1 MTGKKITPANLAGVM
16 PPLPTPFD
24 AQGELAVECLRENL
38 ETLSRFGLTGFVILG
53 SNGEYVYLEES
64 EKLAA
69 IATARKSIPSD
80 KLLVAGTGAEST
92 RATIRLTRAA
102 AENGADAAIVITP
115 GYYKNA
121 MTGDAMVAHFT
132 AVADASPI
140 PVILYNMPA
149 YAGID
154 MSVETIL
161 KLAAHPNII
170 GLKES
175 SGNLVKIS
183 ELVQGVEERE
193 LDFAI
198 LAGSASFLLPT
209 LAVGGVGGVAA
220 LANIAPQ
227 QCLDIYNYF
236 RNGHLVEAQ
245 QLQLQILA
253 PNAAVTTRFGVAGLK
268 YAMDKLGM
276 YGGAVRP
283 PLLSVNS
290 SAASEIDGIVESLN
304 RLK

>member
-24 AQGELAVECLRENL
+24 AQGEVALGKLRENL
-38 ETLSRFGLTGFVILG
+38 EILNRFGLTGFVILG
-53 SNGEYVYLEES
+53 SNGEYVYLEET

-69 IATARKSIPSD
+69 IATAREAIPSD
-80 KLLVAGTGAEST
+80 KLLVAGTGTEST

-102 AENGADAAIVITP
+102 AENGADVAIVITP

-121 MTGDAMVAHFT
+121 MTAEALVAHFT
-132 AVADASPI
+132 ALAEASPI
-140 PVILYNMPA
+140 PIVLYNMPA

-154 MSVETIL
+154 MSVDTIL

-175 SGNLVKIS
+175 SGNLVKIG
-183 ELVQGVEERE
+183 ELVQGVAVRK

-209 LAVGGVGGVAA
+209 LAVGGMGGVAA

-236 RNGHLVEAQ
+236 RSGHLVEAQ
-245 QLQLQILA
+245 QVQLQVLA
-253 PNAAVTTRFGVAGLK
+253 TNAAVTTRFGVAGLK
-268 YAMDKLGM
+268 YAMEKLGM
-276 YGGAVRP
+276 YGGSVRP
-283 PLLSVNS
+283 PLLPINAA
-290 SAASEIDGIVESLN
+290 AASEIDGTVESL
-304 RLK
+304 K

>member
-1 MTGKKITPANLAGVM
+1 MTVKNITPASLAGVM

-24 AQGELAVECLRENL
+24 AQGEVALGKLRENL
-38 ETLSRFGLTGFVILG
+38 DSLNRFGLTGFVILG

-69 IATARKSIPSD
+69 IAAARESIPSD
-80 KLLVAGTGAEST
+80 KLLVAGTGTEST

-102 AENGADAAIVITP
+102 AENGADVAIVITP

-121 MTGDAMVAHFT
+121 MTGEAMVAHFT
-132 AVADASPI
+132 ALAEASTIPI
-140 PVILYNMPA
+140 VLYNMPA

-154 MSVETIL
+154 MSVDTIL

-175 SGNLVKIS
+175 SGNLVKIG
-183 ELVQGVEERE
+183 ELVQGVAVRK

-209 LAVGGVGGVAA
+209 LAVGGMGGVAA

-236 RNGHLVEAQ
+236 RSGHLEEAQ
-245 QLQLQILA
+245 QVQLQVLA
-253 PNAAVTTRFGVAGLK
+253 ANAAVTTRFGVAGLK

-283 PLLSVNS
+283 PLLPLNAA
-290 SAASEIDGIVESLN
+290 AASEIDGTIESM
-304 RLK
+304 K